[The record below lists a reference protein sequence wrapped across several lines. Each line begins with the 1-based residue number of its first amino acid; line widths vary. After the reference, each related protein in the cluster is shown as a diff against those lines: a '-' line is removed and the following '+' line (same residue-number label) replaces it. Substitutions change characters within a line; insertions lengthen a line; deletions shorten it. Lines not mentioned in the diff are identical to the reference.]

1 MRGFGFFLCVAGVV
15 AITAALMMDTSVVTL
30 GGGRVNN
37 IGLMADRQLY
47 TLLGGIVLVAG
58 ILMVLFTGKNLTG
71 VADAE
76 PENDSRS

>member
-1 MRGFGFFLCVAGVV
+1 MRGFGFFLCVAGLV
-15 AITAALMMDTSVVTL
+15 AVIAALMMDTSVATL

-37 IGLMADRQLY
+37 LGLMADRQLY

-58 ILMVLFTGKNLTG
+58 VLMVLFTGKSLAG

-76 PENDSRS
+76 SEEDGRS